1 MHLYA
6 AESSLTAAEIDGY
19 LDEIYRYCV
28 VYTYAVIM
36 QLLTLDHL
44 PREARHLVSPEEIA
58 MLESTKKPRKF
69 VHFRLQ
75 ELVLK
80 FRLKTEHYIAIQNLL
95 TAAEVNAATC
105 RRIKVRSSASLVP
118 RLPLALRSLTRSF
131 AHSLFKTQF
140 FPLPFGLS
148 LVATG
153 FIMIWCLLIPFGIP
167 EPTRDNGLAGQISS
181 TWLTGLFVFILN
193 AMLLVIDEGAYFFDR
208 SPTLPL
214 SLTSLTRDSQRP
226 TNWRIPTT
234 LYRCM
239 TRRRQPWAILASWGK
254 TITP

>member
-1 MHLYA
+1 MVRIACTRVCSHSLAPPPLYPTHAHSLDDRISGNLNALAQLMHLYA

-118 RLPLALRSLTRSF
+118 RLPLALRSLTRSL
-131 AHSLFKTQF
+131 ARSSKHSF
-140 FPLPFGLS
+140 S
-148 LVATG
+148 
-153 FIMIWCLLIPFGIP
+153 
-167 EPTRDNGLAGQISS
+167 R
-181 TWLTGLFVFILN
+181 
-193 AMLLVIDEGAYFFDR
+193 YR
-208 SPTLPL
+208 S
-214 SLTSLTRDSQRP
+214 
-226 TNWRIPTT
+226 
-234 LYRCM
+234 
-239 TRRRQPWAILASWGK
+239 G
-254 TITP
+254 